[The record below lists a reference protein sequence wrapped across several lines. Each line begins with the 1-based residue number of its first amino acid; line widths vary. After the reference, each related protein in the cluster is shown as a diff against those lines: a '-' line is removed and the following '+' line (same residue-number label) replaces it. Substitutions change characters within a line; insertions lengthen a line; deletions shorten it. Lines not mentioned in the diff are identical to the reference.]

1 MYNTFLREDLRIII
15 TRWRLSCIPLKI
27 ETGRYEGLSR
37 ERRLCPFC
45 DILEDENHAIFICDG
60 YKELRNDNK
69 ELLEANASVKD
80 LLNPKDKDTA
90 YKLGCFLKQIEERR
104 QSLVER
110 HSG

>member
-1 MYNTFLREDLRIII
+1 MVIYVGLVHFQ
-15 TRWRLSCIPLKI
+15 CF
-27 ETGRYEGLSR
+27 YEK
-37 ERRLCPFC
+37 C
-45 DILEDENHAIFICDG
+45 DA

-69 ELLEANASVKD
+69 ELLEANPSVKD